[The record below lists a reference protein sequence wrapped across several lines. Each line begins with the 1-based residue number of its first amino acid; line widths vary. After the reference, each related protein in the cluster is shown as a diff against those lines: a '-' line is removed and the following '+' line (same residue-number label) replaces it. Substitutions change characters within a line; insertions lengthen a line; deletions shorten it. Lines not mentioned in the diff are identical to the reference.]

1 MGEHSRTARRRTGH
15 PPLPSP
21 LSPPSNPPPPRA
33 AAELRA
39 PPRAGRSRAGPSRS
53 EPNRAESAAVV
64 RTGGAARPPPPPRS
78 PGARRGPRPCPP
90 ETEARGRG
98 VPAACGGSGGWCTWC
113 CSAPFPRACR
123 YRPGGD
129 PGRGGA
135 GSGLERGG
143 SGPGEA
149 RCCLSAHPGTKGCFG
164 ALCRVLG
171 IAMGWGPE
179 MGTGTR

>member
-1 MGEHSRTARRRTGH
+1 MSTAEPRGAEPGILRSPPPSHPPPILLPPELRRSCVHRPAPGGAEPGRADLSRTG
-15 PPLPSP
+15 
-21 LSPPSNPPPPRA
+21 PRA
-33 AAELRA
+33 LRWC
-39 PPRAGRSRAGPSRS
+39 
-53 EPNRAESAAVV
+53 V
-64 RTGGAARPPPPPRS
+64 RAARLGPPPPPRS